1 MDFTKFP
8 DYMEGLG
15 DRFMKCTVESGTRPN
30 CEANFKVMLHMP
42 PDGLQE
48 KTGHVAHEV
57 DQQWKRRNCTKGAF
71 NVIATTGSMKLRKR
85 RTNLTHKLSDSGGRF
100 WEEFS
105 IHLDHTTSFSK
116 YSRHQNANVSVT
128 DLIEELKI
136 EDQNSLSA
144 LPAVRLPSTESP
156 NDIDMQPTSDLQ
168 TANEMMNLPQRY
180 SRTAEPSTGL
190 GAFTD
195 AAGLIPDHPL
205 LMDVEFSESE
215 GLTSTPAVAPLPLLA
230 GSDGDIV
237 MHDETMIRK
246 SKGIPILERV
256 GETLR
261 QKKLRVTQA

>member
-1 MDFTKFP
+1 M
-8 DYMEGLG
+8 
-15 DRFMKCTVESGTRPN
+15 
-30 CEANFKVMLHMP
+30 
-42 PDGLQE
+42 
-48 KTGHVAHEV
+48 
-57 DQQWKRRNCTKGAF
+57 
-71 NVIATTGSMKLRKR
+71 
-85 RTNLTHKLSDSGGRF
+85 
-100 WEEFS
+100 
-105 IHLDHTTSFSK
+105 
-116 YSRHQNANVSVT
+116 
-128 DLIEELKI
+128 KI

-144 LPAVRLPSTESP
+144 LPAAWLPSTGSP
-156 NDIDMQPTSDLQ
+156 SDIDMQPTSDFQ

-205 LMDVEFSESE
+205 LMDVEFSESA
-215 GLTSTPAVAPLPLLA
+215 GLTSNPAVAPLPLLA

-237 MHDETMIRK
+237 MRDETMIRK

>member
-1 MDFTKFP
+1 
-8 DYMEGLG
+8 
-15 DRFMKCTVESGTRPN
+15 VEQD
-30 CEANFKVMLHMP
+30 MLHMP
-42 PDGLQE
+42 PDGFQE

-85 RTNLTHKLSDSGGRF
+85 RTNLIHKLSDASGRF

-105 IHLDHTTSFSK
+105 IHLDHATNFSK
-116 YSRHQNANVSVT
+116 YSRHQNANISVT

-136 EDQNSLSA
+136 EDQNSLRA
-144 LPAVRLPSTESP
+144 LPAAWLPSTESP
-156 NDIDMQPTSDLQ
+156 SDIDMEPTSDLQ

-180 SRTAEPSTGL
+180 SRTTEPSTGL

-195 AAGLIPDHPL
+195 AAGLMPDQSL
-205 LMDVEFSESE
+205 LMEVEFSESA
-215 GLTSTPAVAPLPLLA
+215 GVTSNPAVAPLSLRA

-237 MHDETMIRK
+237 MHEETMNRK
-246 SKGIPILERV
+246 SKGMPILERV

-261 QKKLRVTQA
+261 QKKLRATQA